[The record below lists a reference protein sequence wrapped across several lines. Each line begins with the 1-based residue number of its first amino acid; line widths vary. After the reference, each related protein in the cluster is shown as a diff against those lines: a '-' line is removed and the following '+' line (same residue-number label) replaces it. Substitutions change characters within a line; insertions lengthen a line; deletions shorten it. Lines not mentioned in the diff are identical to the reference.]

1 MAFSFGYSPWLLL
14 VSVLVA
20 GGLTYWTYRATT
32 PSLSPALRGT
42 LGTLRFVALV
52 LLCFLLLEPVARQ
65 IEQLERPPILAVLV
79 DDSESLRVTTGA
91 DADSG
96 AARSA
101 VQETVTQIQSQA
113 AAGEVR
119 LFAFDRD
126 TRSLDGPVDSI
137 RLDGARTNIA
147 SALRSVRQTLQD
159 VNLQG
164 VALVSDG
171 RYNTG
176 RNPLYVAD
184 RYPVP
189 IHTVT
194 VGDTTRARDLQI
206 RRVTTNDIAYLD
218 TELPMQVGLRV
229 QDAAAERVT
238 VSLLRDGERLD
249 SEEVTLPTGTAELP
263 VTLATAPDTSGLQQY
278 TVAVTEIANEAT
290 YRNNT
295 RTVTVR
301 VLDSKRRVLLVGG
314 GPSPTVAGVRRLL
327 ERDPDLEVTA
337 RIAQQGGGFY
347 EGPMPDDLSS
357 FDALVLAGYPS
368 GAARDAHLERIATAV
383 DEDDIPLLF
392 LHDRQTDL
400 QRLTT
405 TLGGVLPVNVDR
417 LRTSASE
424 AVFTPVPEE
433 RQHAVFQIE
442 GASLDDVE
450 RLPPLRVSDTRWS
463 ATPDATVLA
472 RATVQ
477 NVSLD
482 TPMLVVRQRT
492 GTRTA
497 AFLGANTWRWANL
510 PADLESAQPLWPG
523 LLSNLVRWVAAR
535 ESDQPVRVRPVETT
549 FGGGERVEFTG
560 QVYDESAAPVSDA
573 AVEVTVTAPDGSEY
587 PYTMEPV
594 GGGQYT
600 LDVGVLPEG
609 TYRYTATGTRQGTT
623 LGTDQ
628 GQFSVGALT
637 MEYRETT
644 ADRALMAQIAQRS
657 GGTAH
662 TPSTVDAL
670 LQSVQS
676 AASFQPETIE
686 ESTEAE
692 LWHAWIFLAVIL
704 LLLAAE
710 WALRKRYGLA

>member
-14 VSVLVA
+14 ASVLIA
-20 GGLTYWTYRATT
+20 GGLTYWTYRTT
-32 PSLSPALRGT
+32 IPSLSPTLRGT
-42 LGTLRFVALV
+42 LGTLRFLALT

-65 IEQLERPPILAVLV
+65 IEQIERPPILAVLV
-79 DDSESLRVTTGA
+79 DDSESLRVTAGA
-91 DADSG
+91 DADS
-96 AARSA
+96 AAVRSS
-101 VQETVTQIQSQA
+101 VQETVAQIQSQA
-113 AAGEVR
+113 SAGEVR
-119 LFAFDRD
+119 LFAFDED
-126 TRSLDGPVDSI
+126 TRALDGSLDSLQLRGP
-137 RLDGARTNIA
+137 RTDMA
-147 SALRSVRQTLQD
+147 SALQNVRQTLQD

-176 RNPLYVAD
+176 RNPLYVSD

-218 TELPMQVGLRV
+218 TELPVRVGLRV
-229 QDAAAERVT
+229 QDAAGERVT

-249 SEEVTLPTGTAELP
+249 SDEVTLPTGTAELP
-263 VTLATAPDTSGLQQY
+263 VTLSAMPDTTGLQQY
-278 TVAVTEIANEAT
+278 TVAVSEIANEAT

-295 RTVTVR
+295 QTVTVR

-327 ERDPDLEVTA
+327 ERNPDLEVTP
-337 RIAQQGGGFY
+337 RIAQQGGSFY
-347 EGPMPDDLSS
+347 GGALPDTLSS
-357 FDALVLAGYPS
+357 FDAIVLAGYP
-368 GAARDAHLERIATAV
+368 GPVAQDDHLQRIATAV
-383 DEDDIPLLF
+383 DEEDVPLLF
-392 LHDRQTDL
+392 MLDRQTDL
-400 QRLTT
+400 ERLDA
-405 TLGGVLPVNVDR
+405 TLSSVLPVQIDQ
-417 LRTSASE
+417 LRSGYSD
-424 AVFTPVPEE
+424 AVFAPVEAE
-433 RQHAVFQIE
+433 RQHPVFQMDE
-442 GASLDDVE
+442 GSFDDVQ
-450 RLPPLRVSDTRWS
+450 RLPPLRVSDSRWD

-472 RATVQ
+472 TATVQ
-477 NVSLD
+477 NVQLNN
-482 TPMLVVRQRT
+482 PMLVVRSRA
-492 GTRTA
+492 GTRSA
-497 AFLGANTWRWANL
+497 AFLGADTWRWANL
-510 PADLESAQPLWPG
+510 PADLEAAQPLWPG
-523 LLSNLVRWVAAR
+523 LFSNLVRWLAAR
-535 ESDQPVRVRPVETT
+535 ESDQPVRVRPVEPT

-560 QVYDESAAPVSDA
+560 QVYDDSATPVPDA

-594 GGGQYT
+594 GGGQYA

-609 TYRYTATGTRQGTT
+609 TYRYTAAATQQNAE

-644 ADRALMAQIAQRS
+644 ADRALMQQIAQRS

-662 TPSTVDAL
+662 TPSTIDAL
-670 LQSVQS
+670 LQSVQN
-676 AASFQPETIE
+676 AASFQPEVIE

-692 LWHAWIFLAVIL
+692 LWHAWIFLALIL
-704 LLLAAE
+704 ALLAAE